1 MNDEEKV
8 LEHLKMIQDVINR
21 MAANSFRLRGWSVV
35 LLGAWLVFITRTM
48 VISIVNETQEV
59 VLLAFVVAVP
69 FLLLFWLDGYY
80 LWQERLF
87 RRLYDDVRK
96 HEITRYSMDTR
107 RWLSENKHRD
117 ALFSKTMLFHVGI
130 IFLLWLS
137 VVLLKTMENS
147 NG

>member
-1 MNDEEKV
+1 MSDEQRV

-35 LLGAWLVFITRTM
+35 LLGAWLVFAARTT
-48 VISIVNETQEV
+48 VISIAKKSEEV
-59 VLLAFVVAVP
+59 VLLAVVVAIP

-96 HEITRYSMDTR
+96 KDTTGFSMDTR
-107 RWLSENKHRD
+107 CWLSESKHRD
-117 ALFSKTMLFHVGI
+117 ALFSKPMLFHVGI
-130 IFLLWLS
+130 IILLWLS
-137 VVLLKTMENS
+137 VALLKIVENS